1 MVLQSQEAN
10 LINLLRFKYR
20 FGDVYIEMHEGLPT
34 RIKKTEVF
42 DDLRG
47 DLNKTNP
54 DIN

>member
-1 MVLQSQEAN
+1 
-10 LINLLRFKYR
+10 
-20 FGDVYIEMHEGLPT
+20 MHEGLPT

-54 DIN
+54 DINWNTFKKINNQTLKKLYDR